1 MQEIVTNTAG
11 TAVAIL
17 FVYVLYYEY
26 KKRKSR
32 KTIMDQIRLLLQ
44 DMVASHQIFS
54 ITVTVEEC
62 EN

>member
-26 KKRKSR
+26 KKGNQEK
-32 KTIMDQIRLLLQ
+32 Q
-44 DMVASHQIFS
+44 
-54 ITVTVEEC
+54 
-62 EN
+62 